1 MPCGHGIEGLA
12 HGFGI
17 SLGTILSESSI
28 YIYIYIYKYA
38 NGTVSDAVNVN
49 GVLGL
54 CYGR

>member
-28 YIYIYIYKYA
+28 YIYIYKYA

-54 CYGR
+54 TCPL